1 LAYQS
6 YANICATFPNKSV
19 AIITTEII
27 LIPATANIFIGTAPE
42 LINYFV
48 TSKKKFHIGIFDEI
62 HVASNVYYD
71 VSNKS
76 DVIRAKSYARLIS
89 RCELQVIAASAT
101 IRNELVMCE
110 FIKNQMNYY
119 RTDNFVQLED
129 IQLIKYTTRT
139 IPLIEYRFNN
149 NDIIE
154 PIIRDEIGNDS
165 NTFETITE
173 PDINSANLFKL
184 LVKMRQRD
192 MTPGII
198 FDITDDIAWKSYT
211 ELIDYIE
218 KMEEIDYKCY
228 YDMIETIN
236 KHINKFNTTRDIIF
250 ADIPEND
257 NVDASRMR
265 NGSMGN
271 NKRDAGMRSILSE
284 RLKTQKRILDE
295 AKKAIVTSIIKYNT
309 EPWESLCVIVKES
322 ITQSLWNV
330 ISRICSTSKEELLSQ
345 YSNFKITKSIVDMF
359 SIIKRIEESDSEQ
372 SDEMCEIILDKGS
385 FYRFTE
391 SSCGMDQLKAI
402 KEPGENQ
409 DSWKMRKRMI
419 TLAEAQN
426 IHPKDID
433 GIIDI
438 IMRGLEF
445 GITIINASLPFVI
458 QSIILDNLRTKN
470 IGIVFASE
478 SMSMGINYALRFVI
492 IKSPNNYISINPG
505 KLIQMSGRCGRR
517 GKDNQAHVIYWG
529 ISNAIEAHHNFIE
542 PIELNHFLLD
552 DNEVSGSIIND
563 PESLAVQLG
572 AIFTTLY
579 FDEVKKKPVMP
590 LSCTKNGGPSKI
602 GTSKNGGYSR
612 FNNFKKVDV
621 PEVDE
626 YEVREMSLLKKRT
639 SDVKLLRSQ
648 YLDPIINILCQN
660 IGYSELECQEITS
673 MICKIDGDIIMD
685 TFLIN
690 SFNKSRDVNLIMH
703 MIIELHNSYAS
714 SVNIEFLNFLEKIV
728 HILQGCEYRLIKLAR

>member
-1 LAYQS
+1 
-6 YANICATFPNKSV
+6 
-19 AIITTEII
+19 
-27 LIPATANIFIGTAPE
+27 
-42 LINYFV
+42 
-48 TSKKKFHIGIFDEI
+48 
-62 HVASNVYYD
+62 
-71 VSNKS
+71 
-76 DVIRAKSYARLIS
+76 
-89 RCELQVIAASAT
+89 
-101 IRNELVMCE
+101 
-110 FIKNQMNYY
+110 
-119 RTDNFVQLED
+119 
-129 IQLIKYTTRT
+129 
-139 IPLIEYRFNN
+139 
-149 NDIIE
+149 
-154 PIIRDEIGNDS
+154 
-165 NTFETITE
+165 
-173 PDINSANLFKL
+173 
-184 LVKMRQRD
+184 MRQRD

-271 NKRDAGMRSILSE
+271 NKRDAGLRSILSE

-590 LSCTKNGGPSKI
+590 LSCTKNGGPSKNR
-602 GTSKNGGYSR
+602 GHSK
-612 FNNFKKVDV
+612 FNNFKKVE
-621 PEVDE
+621 PEIDE
-626 YEVREMSLLKKRT
+626 YEVREISLLKKRS

-660 IGYSELECQEITS
+660 IGYTESECQEITS

-685 TFLIN
+685 SFLIN

-714 SVNIEFLNFLEKIV
+714 SVNVEFLNFLEKIV